1 MADAAVLAISLERRA
16 GLHALD
22 HAAVYVPVVAMAV
35 YMAIDISDGPYHP
48 VLG

>member
-1 MADAAVLAISLERRA
+1 MADAAVLADSLERPA

-22 HAAVYVPVVAMAV
+22 HAAVYVPVVAPSV
-35 YMAIDISDGPYHP
+35 YMAIDISDGPCPP